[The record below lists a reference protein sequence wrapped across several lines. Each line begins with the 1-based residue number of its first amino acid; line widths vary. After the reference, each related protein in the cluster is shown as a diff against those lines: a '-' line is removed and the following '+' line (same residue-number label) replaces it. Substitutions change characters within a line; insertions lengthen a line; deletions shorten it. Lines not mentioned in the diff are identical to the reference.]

1 MKPGSVRLHGMAC
14 DRRDAG
20 SFPCCGENSS
30 GTLLRAGPNDTTCG
44 NTPFSVITHIVAPL
58 FCTRCSRVS
67 FLGSFS
73 CSFLPTSSHSVSSP
87 KIPLFPDP
95 SSSHGI
101 FRGGRLYPQRSHQ
114 GFYYWSTAD
123 RCGWNSWT
131 RGVSKMGFPEV
142 RRVAENFF
150 KKRIFFLAP
159 LLHETSSW

>member
-1 MKPGSVRLHGMAC
+1 MKPDSVRLPGTAC

-44 NTPFSVITHIVAPL
+44 NTPFLSHHTH
-58 FCTRCSRVS
+58 RRS
-67 FLGSFS
+67 FILHQMLQSLVFRKF
-73 CSFLPTSSHSVSSP
+73 FLPTSSHGVSSP

-101 FRGGRLYPQRSHQ
+101 FSGGRLYPQRSHQ

-123 RCGWNSWT
+123 RRRWNSWT
-131 RGVSKMGFPEV
+131 RGVSQMGFPEV
-142 RRVAENFF
+142 RRLAENFF
-150 KKRIFFLAP
+150 KKRIFLVA
-159 LLHETSSW
+159 LRHETSSW